1 MVLMS
6 GKAGKGSG
14 SHRKHESLSR
24 NLKTTLPHL
33 ESSAESNLKATKAQK
48 LRRLLLLI
56 CGFTNQSQSNKSIC
70 FLSLSCSIHS
80 NRIQR
85 GKKSIKWRSIEQT
98 SQASCFCGFFPLE
111 MGCTKGDKPH
121 TECLFA

>member
-1 MVLMS
+1 MVLEAIES
-6 GKAGKGSG
+6 
-14 SHRKHESLSR
+14 HESLSM

-70 FLSLSCSIHS
+70 FLPFRVLFT
-80 NRIQR
+80 RIAYSAA
-85 GKKSIKWRSIEQT
+85 KKSIKWRSIEQT
-98 SQASCFCGFFPLE
+98 SQALCFCGFFPLE